1 MTSLYEKFMAAGS
14 VKSLLTGQ
22 EYPPPQQ
29 PPKQTG
35 ANSAPAP
42 ALTEGKKSD

>member
-22 EYPPPQQ
+22 EYPSVQQ
-29 PPKQTG
+29 PPKQNG

-42 ALTEGKKSD
+42 DLKEEKQSD